1 MKEIIRNLLRL
12 VLFLFIEVF
21 ILHKMPHLHR
31 FISPSLYFLFLFWL
45 PFSISPRLLL
55 WIGLITGLL
64 IDYFLQSPGLHA
76 SACLWLCFLR
86 PFIIGVLA
94 PRESSE
100 FNYREPSP
108 QSLLWAPYII
118 YITLLTLAHHTWL
131 VFLEWL
137 SFGSFGDFLIKVLA
151 STAISLLLIIPIELL
166 FPRSNRFRTNVGG

>member
-1 MKEIIRNLLRL
+1 MGTQTSSSN
-12 VLFLFIEVF
+12 
-21 ILHKMPHLHR
+21 
-31 FISPSLYFLFLFWL
+31 
-45 PFSISPRLLL
+45 
-55 WIGLITGLL
+55 
-64 IDYFLQSPGLHA
+64 
-76 SACLWLCFLR
+76 
-86 PFIIGVLA
+86 
-94 PRESSE
+94 SSE